1 MADVRHSMEV
11 TSDVHR
17 GTRVRLPADVERPF
31 EVFVN
36 GIPQQEG
43 TDYVVRAGML
53 EFNRMLASEG
63 KLGARKWTSMLLG
76 IHGSYDK
83 DDSVDV
89 VYTVGG
95 RRTVASKLTL
105 ERGL

>member
-1 MADVRHSMEV
+1 MTDSA
-11 TSDVHR
+11 HR
-17 GTRVRLPADVERPF
+17 GTRVRLPADVQRPF

-43 TDYVVRAGML
+43 ADYVVRAGSL
-53 EFNRMLASEG
+53 EFTRTLASEG

-76 IHGSYDK
+76 INGSYGR

-89 VYTVGG
+89 VYEVDG
-95 RRTVASKLTL
+95 RRKVAPKLPI
-105 ERGL
+105 ES

>member
-1 MADVRHSMEV
+1 MTDSAHQ
-11 TSDVHR
+11 
-17 GTRVRLPADVERPF
+17 GTRVRLPADVQRPF

-43 TDYVVRAGML
+43 TDYVVRSGVL
-53 EFNRMLASEG
+53 EFTRPLASEG

-76 IHGSYDK
+76 INGSYGK

-89 VYTVGG
+89 VYESGG
-95 RRTVASKLTL
+95 RRKVAPKLKI
-105 ERGL
+105 E